1 MNKESLLTAIK
12 NLLIA
17 DIWPGGSTVVYPS
30 GSVFI
35 SRAAD
40 LQTLIDSGIRFPMAQ
55 IMPGDFRSDPQ
66 HDEEPDLMVGPVVV
80 RIATAVPGDAV
91 GQNPLVGANK
101 TGGTT
106 SSKGRGLLELEP
118 RLHAVIGDLNALEGI
133 VLQWRRSGDSGS
145 VLYNNLYVSWEDF
158 IFEAICDESTTAS
171 SDTGDTMQSVVKTAD
186 QTVQTATPT
195 DPVSADDLS
204 FAVEAG
210 KTYYFLFQCIFQT
223 SDLNNGLSLG
233 VTFPTFV
240 PPTVVAG
247 IVRIPFSSAGSSSMW
262 AGPIVSSDGLITAT
276 QAPAANTNYM
286 ATIEG
291 IITPGEDGTLQVR
304 FAGETVLATVTMKAG
319 SMGQLYEIAS

>member
-1 MNKESLLTAIK
+1 MNKETMFTTLKTMLL
-12 NLLIA
+12 A
-17 DIWPGGSTVVYPS
+17 DVWPGGSEVVYGS

-35 SRAAD
+35 SRAAE
-40 LQTLIDSGIRFPMAQ
+40 LQAIIDSGIRFPMAQ
-55 IMPGDFRSDPQ
+55 IMPGDFKSDPQ
-66 HDEEPDLMVGPVVV
+66 HDEEPDLMVGPVTV
-80 RIATAVPGDAV
+80 RVAVGVPGDNL
-91 GQNPLVGANK
+91 GENPLLGANK

-106 SSKGRGLLELEP
+106 SSAGRGLLELEP

-133 VLQWRRSGDSGS
+133 VLQFRRSGDSGA
-145 VLYNNLYVSWEDF
+145 VLYNNMYVAWEDF

-171 SDTGDTMQSVVKTAD
+171 DDEASMDAVVKTAD

-210 KTYYFLFQCIFQT
+210 KTYYFIFQCIFQT

-240 PPTVVAG
+240 PPTVIAG

-304 FAGETVLATVTMKAG
+304 FAGETVTATVTMKAG
-319 SMGQLYEIAS
+319 SMGQLYTIAA